1 MKIGTCWHEE
11 RRQIFV
17 VKDDDAVLPRYGG
30 LEESSNSL
38 LSVIARG
45 PQAFLEVAACADRAP
60 SQSNVPLNEL
70 LILPPI
76 PRPSKNVICLGWNYS
91 EHIKESA
98 QASGRGDELPEY
110 PVVFTK
116 SPTAVIGSG
125 GKVPY
130 DKTVTEQLDWEVE
143 LGVII
148 GRLGKGIS
156 RSRALQHVVG
166 YTIINDLSARDLQ
179 FRHKQFFIG
188 KSLDGSCPIGP
199 WMVTADEIKDPHDLD
214 LKCWVNG
221 VIKQDSNTRYMI
233 FDIPSIIETLSKG
246 MTLEPGDIIATGTP
260 SGVGFARQPPE
271 FLRPGD
277 TVECEIES
285 IGKLNN
291 TIADNR

>member
-76 PRPSKNVICLGWNYS
+76 PRPIKNVICLGWNYS
-91 EHIKESA
+91 EHIKEST

>member
-17 VKDDDAVLPRYGG
+17 VQGEDAVLPRYGG
-30 LEESSNSL
+30 LAESSNSL

-45 PQAFLEVAACADRAP
+45 AQAFLEVAACADRAP
-60 SQSNVPLNEL
+60 AQSNVPLNEL

-148 GRLGKGIS
+148 GRGGKGIS
-156 RSRALQHVVG
+156 RSMALEHIVG

-221 VIKQDSNTRYMI
+221 VVKQDSNTRYMI
-233 FDIPSIIETLSKG
+233 FDIPSIIETLSRG

-277 TVECEIES
+277 TVVCEIQS
-285 IGKLNN
+285 IGKLSN

>member
-11 RRQIFV
+11 KRQIFV
-17 VKDDDAVLPRYGG
+17 VQGDQAVLPRYGG
-30 LEESSNSL
+30 LADSSNNL
-38 LSVIARG
+38 LALIARG
-45 PQAFLEVAACADRAP
+45 PQAFLEVAAAADR
-60 SQSNVPLNEL
+60 VPKAKYIPITQL
-70 LILPPI
+70 LTLSPI

-91 EHIKESA
+91 EHIAESA
-98 QASGRGDELPEY
+98 QASGRGNELPEH

-130 DKTVTEQLDWEVE
+130 DPQVSEQLDWEVE

-148 GRLGKGIS
+148 GRGGKGIS
-156 RSRALQHVVG
+156 RERALEHVVG
-166 YTIINDLSARDLQ
+166 YTVINDLSARDLQ

-188 KSLDGSCPIGP
+188 KSLDGTCPIGP
-199 WMVTADEIKDPHDLD
+199 WMVTSDEIKDPHDLD

-221 VIKQDSNTRYMI
+221 VIKQDSNTKHMI
-233 FDIPSIIETLSKG
+233 FDIQTIIEVLSRG

-277 TVECEIES
+277 VVECEIES
-285 IGKLNN
+285 VGKITN
-291 TIADNR
+291 TIGSKK

>member
-76 PRPSKNVICLGWNYS
+76 PRPIKNVICLGWNYS